1 MTPVLDIESLDLN
14 KSGIIEAS
22 AGTGKTYT
30 ICTIVS
36 KIIREGRAAADQIA
50 VVTFT
55 EKAAGELKQRI
66 VKRLEEDL
74 NKSDNH
80 TETENLKKA
89 LAQTDEIRIGTI
101 HGFCNGLLR
110 EFSFENGAPFQL
122 NSNTDSGLQDR
133 LLNLQIRRDWQKTYG
148 DLLPVLLKMSGFID
162 KPGNFIEAVKKIA
175 DKLYA
180 FVDCGNRSADDSLA
194 KSCRIVPEVQTAEG
208 LNEMLE
214 ELKKSIQAIKNILPS
229 ANNEANL
236 TIYPAILNLC

>member
-1 MTPVLDIESLDLN
+1 MSAVLDIESLDLG

-36 KIIREGRAAADQIA
+36 RIIREGRAAADQIA

-74 NKSDNH
+74 SKSDNY

-122 NSNTDSGLQDR
+122 NSNTDPALRER

-148 DLLPVLLKMSGFID
+148 ELLPTLLKVSNFINNPDDFID
-162 KPGNFIEAVKKIA
+162 DVMKISN
-175 DKLYA
+175 KLYA
-180 FVDCGNRSADDSLA
+180 FV
-194 KSCRIVPEVQTAEG
+194 
-208 LNEMLE
+208 
-214 ELKKSIQAIKNILPS
+214 
-229 ANNEANL
+229 
-236 TIYPAILNLC
+236 